1 MLFIHKK
8 DDSLLYEIDIKIKA
22 YTKISDKDKERI
34 NKIALLIDSLGFE
47 EERTEKAY
55 RFVKE
60 MDNNKFLLD
69 VEDCTKEE

>member
-1 MLFIHKK
+1 MLSIHKK

-22 YTKISDKDKERI
+22 YTKISNKDKERI

-47 EERTEKAY
+47 EERTEKEY

-60 MDNNKFLLD
+60 MDNNEFLLD
-69 VEDCTKEE
+69 IEDCTKEE